1 MLVAF
6 LTFYCALVIVVA
18 ADVSVI
24 SKFGENEF
32 KSGDKERGRTYF
44 ESVLEN
50 AVRRVDVWSVYLD
63 MEIKYGDED
72 RTECVFA
79 RALPFTLDTHMV
91 RHIAFASRRKRLP
104 C

>member
-1 MLVAF
+1 MIMV
-6 LTFYCALVIVVA
+6 
-18 ADVSVI
+18 DVSVI

-50 AVRRVDVWSVYLD
+50 AVRRVDVA
-63 MEIKYGDED
+63 
-72 RTECVFA
+72 CVNVA
-79 RALPFTLDTHMV
+79 
-91 RHIAFASRRKRLP
+91 